1 MSDSGAQA
9 ESRLRLSGEERMRT
23 KNLLSVVLLAM
34 LVFVASSYAEIAKV
48 DGGIEFAYYDP
59 YAASVSV
66 AGIFNDWNMN
76 ENPMTL
82 GDDGVWRVVV
92 DLGAGSYE
100 YKFVV
105 NGSQWV
111 ADPDNPMTGGDYG
124 NSLLVVDDDGDVA
137 AADASTAISNT
148 QVNSRVRLEG
158 WYRVNYE
165 TESEVNDDPTWRL
178 TRPDHEVFISVVP
191 TVTDQV
197 TGRATLRFYTGE
209 GEMHEIGADLYDG
222 HIKLEGDI
230 FSVTGFYNEELVQFD
245 EPFELVGHRDLVG
258 TIPEEHVA
266 FGRGA
271 QGIVAT
277 TDFWEFDVTGVYTS
291 TYDADIYNDP
301 SEYDNTD
308 TDFVGVRLTR
318 PLGPV
323 TLGGTF
329 ASWRDDW
336 WIGFQG
342 TNTSPHLDEHLAES
356 GTTSDWFELSNTER
370 FITFD
375 ASYPIGDQYGVTAG
389 YAMYTYDSLWDMGNY
404 EKVVGDE
411 FDNGAID
418 VPVGNMDGRI
428 LLVELSADP
437 IEPVELD
444 LEFAK
449 ISVDGMEDGEEFTA
463 ASDSHFMTMGTSGWG
478 SLWPVTSIRQY
489 TQVRG
494 GSSQLVADAYAPIP
508 EIDGTSIEFDG
519 GFELG
524 IFDLG
529 LEYDRWAYNAVFSD
543 SVAVMVGTDEADL
556 TASRF
561 AGSARANIIED
572 RLWFQIAG
580 ESRSLEYEPDESDH
594 GFYDTM
600 EAIFSGGYSI
610 NQDWSVLFDVRHVTY
625 KDVPTT
631 TADTTSVR
639 ATTYDDE
646 SFMAPYVAVVFSPRP
661 NVQLRVG
668 YGVDPLS
675 YIDSPVEGRG
685 NGRERWRSNYMWEHG
700 DASSVDAEDALA
712 DAKTIGIMAL
722 ITF

>member
-1 MSDSGAQA
+1 
-9 ESRLRLSGEERMRT
+9 MRA

-34 LVFVASSYAEIAKV
+34 LVFVAASHAEIAKV

-76 ENPMTL
+76 ANPMTL
-82 GDDGVWRVVV
+82 GDDGTWRAVI

-111 ADPDNPMTGGDYG
+111 ADPDNPKTAGDYG
-124 NSLLVVDDDGDVA
+124 NSLLVVGDDGDIA
-137 AADASTAISNT
+137 AADTSTAISNT

-158 WYRVNYE
+158 WYRASYD
-165 TESEVNDDPTWRL
+165 TESEVEDDPTWRL

-209 GEMHEIGADLYDG
+209 GEVHEVAADLYDG
-222 HIKLEGDI
+222 RVRLEGSL
-230 FSVTGFYNEELVQFD
+230 FSVMGFYNEEVLQFD
-245 EPFELVGHRDLVG
+245 EPFELVGHRDLAG

-271 QGIVAT
+271 QGMIGDT
-277 TDFWEFDVTGVYTS
+277 GFWGFDLTGAYTN

-301 SEYDNTD
+301 DIYDRTGTD
-308 TDFVGVRLTR
+308 LLAARLTR

-323 TLGGTF
+323 TLGATY
-329 ASWRDDW
+329 ASWRDGW

-342 TNTSPHLDEHLAES
+342 TNTSPHLDEYLAES
-356 GTTSDWFELSNTER
+356 GTTSDWFEMANTER
-370 FITFD
+370 FTAFD
-375 ASYPIGDQYGVTAG
+375 VDYPINDQYGVKLG
-389 YAMYTYDSLWDMGNY
+389 YALYGYESKWDMGNF
-404 EKVVGDE
+404 EKVNGDE
-411 FDNGAID
+411 FANGAID
-418 VPVGNMDGRI
+418 VVAGDMNGSMI
-428 LLVELSADP
+428 IAELSA
-437 IEPVELD
+437 EPVEPLD
-444 LEFAK
+444 LDIEFVK
-449 ISVDGMEDGEEFTA
+449 YSLDGMEDGEEYTTA
-463 ASDSHFMTMGTSGWG
+463 GTSQFMTMGTTGWG
-478 SLWPVTSIRQY
+478 NLWPTLQIRSY
-489 TQVRG
+489 TEVSEA
-494 GSSQLVADAYAPIP
+494 GSPLTASVLAPIP

-519 GFELG
+519 GFGLG

-529 LEYDRWAYNAVFSD
+529 LEYDRLGYNAVFTD
-543 SVAVMVGTDEADL
+543 TVAMMTGTDELDV
-556 TASRF
+556 TATRF

-580 ESRSLEYEPDESDH
+580 ESRSLEYDPDESDH

-631 TADTTSVR
+631 TVSDTTSVR

-675 YIDSPVEGRG
+675 YIDSPVEGRE

-700 DASSVDAEDALA
+700 DASSIDAEEALA
-712 DAKTIGIMAL
+712 DARTIGIMAL